1 MRIGVVGAGMIGST
15 LAKLWVDAGHEIRMA
30 SRHPEE
36 LQPLI
41 ERLGERASAG
51 RPPDAAAFGEVVLL
65 TVPLK
70 AIPDLARDLAPLL
83 VGKVV
88 LDTGNAYERRD
99 GPAARQ
105 ASAHQQGSAGWS
117 AAMFPGAGG

>member
-1 MRIGVVGAGMIGST
+1 
-15 LAKLWVDAGHEIRMA
+15 MA

-36 LQPLI
+36 LQPVV

-51 RPPDAAAFGEVVLL
+51 APQDAATFGEVVLL

-70 AIPDLARDLAPLL
+70 AVPDLVSDLAPLL
-83 VGKVV
+83 MGKVV

-99 GPAARQ
+99 GPVAGQ
-105 ASAHQQGSAGWS
+105 ASAHRQGSAGWS
-117 AAMFPGAGG
+117 AAMFRVAAG